1 LEELCPLCNPEMI
14 EDQNAV
20 LSNEHCLFL
29 QMPQKVLKGSGL
41 IVPREHRPTVFDLT
55 EEEWHAT
62 FSLLKEVKKW
72 LDEMDQPDGY
82 TIGWN
87 SGETG
92 GQHIFHAHLHVIPRF
107 QDEPYAGRG
116 IRSWLKDIDNMRPS
130 IID

>member
-1 LEELCPLCNPEMI
+1 MEELCPLCNPEMI
-14 EDQNAV
+14 EDQKAV

-41 IVPREHRPTVFDLT
+41 IVPRKHRPTVFDLT

-72 LDEMDQPDGY
+72 LDDMDQPDGY

>member
-1 LEELCPLCNPEMI
+1 MI
-14 EDQNAV
+14 EDQKAV
-20 LSNEHCLFL
+20 LSNEHCVFL

-72 LDEMDQPDGY
+72 LDDEDQPDGY

-107 QDEPYAGRG
+107 KDEPYAGRG

-130 IID
+130 ILD

>member
-1 LEELCPLCNPEMI
+1 MEELCPLCNPEMI
-14 EDQNAV
+14 EDQKAV
-20 LSNEHCLFL
+20 LFNEHCLFL

-72 LDEMDQPDGY
+72 LDDIDRPDGY

>member
-1 LEELCPLCNPEMI
+1 MI
-14 EDQNAV
+14 EDQKAV

-72 LDEMDQPDGY
+72 LDDMDRPDGY

-116 IRSWLKDIDNMRPS
+116 IRSWLKEIDNMRPS

>member
-1 LEELCPLCNPEMI
+1 MEELCPLCNPEMI
-14 EDQNAV
+14 EDQKAV

-72 LDEMDQPDGY
+72 LDDMDRPDGY

-92 GQHIFHAHLHVIPRF
+92 GQHIFHAHLHVILRF

>member
-1 LEELCPLCNPEMI
+1 MEELCPLCNPEMI
-14 EDQNAV
+14 EDQKAV

-72 LDEMDQPDGY
+72 LDDIDQPDGY

-116 IRSWLKDIDNMRPS
+116 IRSWLKDINNMRPS

>member
-1 LEELCPLCNPEMI
+1 MEELCPLCNPEMI
-14 EDQNAV
+14 EDQKAV

-72 LDEMDQPDGY
+72 LDDMDRPDGY

-116 IRSWLKDIDNMRPS
+116 IRSWLKEIDNMRPS